1 MQLKTLNLL
10 QMDMEE
16 EIELVEEQ
24 QIQEKYY
31 AINSFSTVIDNVS
44 VNFKKGDEVK
54 ASRSVLEFFV
64 KINKIK

>member
-1 MQLKTLNLL
+1 
-10 QMDMEE
+10 MDMEE

-54 ASRSVLEFFV
+54 ASQSVLEFFV

>member
-10 QMDMEE
+10 QMDTEKE
-16 EIELVEEQ
+16 VVKKQ
-24 QIQEKYY
+24 PKKKYY
-31 AINSFSTVIDNVS
+31 AITSFSTVIEGVS

-54 ASRSVLEFFV
+54 VSKSALEFFI

>member
-1 MQLKTLNLL
+1 
-10 QMDMEE
+10 MDTEKVVAE
-16 EIELVEEQ
+16 KKQ
-24 QIQEKYY
+24 PKKKYY
-31 AINSFSTVIDNVS
+31 AINSFSTTIEGVN